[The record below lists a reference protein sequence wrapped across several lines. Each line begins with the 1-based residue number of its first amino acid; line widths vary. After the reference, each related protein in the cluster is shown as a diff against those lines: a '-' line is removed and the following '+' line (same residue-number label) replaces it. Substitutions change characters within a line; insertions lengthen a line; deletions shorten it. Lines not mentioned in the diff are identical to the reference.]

1 MKQPIRRS
9 RMLGWDRNPLLRRN
23 DRVEAGMVAGLI
35 IVFLIAAPV
44 LVAVAGHW
52 TSTAGTRQRAEM
64 TWRQVPASPSPRC
77 LSYAFVRPYC

>member
-1 MKQPIRRS
+1 
-9 RMLGWDRNPLLRRN
+9 
-23 DRVEAGMVAGLI
+23 MVAGLI

-52 TSTAGTRQRAEM
+52 TSTAGTRQQRAEM
-64 TWRQVPASPSPRC
+64 TWRQVPASPGPRC